1 MQWKWYWFSSRRN
14 WRRIEKERVNIGS
27 KSNKIGGQFEKKLN
41 KVFEQYR
48 KEGRA
53 YIIKVPTEA
62 TPIRG
67 KGGKLVKVVYREKS
81 ECLDYIGLLPNA
93 TPIVFEAK
101 TTGEENRFPL
111 SNIKDY
117 QYELFEEIYKYTNN
131 IFYIIEFRAHDEVY
145 LVHANKIKEFRDNNT
160 RKSIPY
166 KDFKEL
172 GVLMEDLDVLKYI

>member
-1 MQWKWYWFSSRRN
+1 M
-14 WRRIEKERVNIGS
+14 
-27 KSNKIGGQFEKKLN
+27 
-41 KVFEQYR
+41 
-48 KEGRA
+48 
-53 YIIKVPTEA
+53 
-62 TPIRG
+62 
-67 KGGKLVKVVYREKS
+67 
-81 ECLDYIGLLPNA
+81 
-93 TPIVFEAK
+93 FEAK

-131 IFYIIEFRAHDEVY
+131 IFYIIEFRTHDEVY
-145 LVHANKIKEFRDNNT
+145 LVHANKIKEFRDNNA